1 MRKILIIFLLFINF
15 LFGCSYSQPILS
27 NVKDQTCHSHI
38 NNFSKSSDIITVD
51 FKGYENALLKL
62 NTNNETLKSILSENN
77 NKNFGFEYN
86 ISNNYIK
93 NYKFINYEK
102 ISPIKSSSI
111 SPYLTYVISIRA
123 P

>member
-27 NVKDQTCHSHI
+27 NVKDQTCYSQI
-38 NNFSKSSDIITVD
+38 NNFSKSSNIITVD

-102 ISPIKSSSI
+102 ILLIKSSSI